1 MDIFCEVILS
11 KLQKRFFFLFSI
23 FETNK
28 DRLLRNDL
36 NYICIYKI
44 IEILIEFNFNYRINT

>member
-1 MDIFCEVILS
+1 MYNLIWKYFMDIFCEVILS

-36 NYICIYKI
+36 NYICI
-44 IEILIEFNFNYRINT
+44 